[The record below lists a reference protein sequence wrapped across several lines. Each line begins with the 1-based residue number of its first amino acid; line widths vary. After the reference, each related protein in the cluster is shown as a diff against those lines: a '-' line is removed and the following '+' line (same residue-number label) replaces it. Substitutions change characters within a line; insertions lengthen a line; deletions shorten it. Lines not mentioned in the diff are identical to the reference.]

1 MPDAHAIFVLLLTLF
16 ALFLFTREKIPVE
29 TSALLILC
37 LLAVTFELFPYQ
49 TNSGRF
55 HAVDFFHGFGHEALI
70 AVSAL
75 MVAGSALVSTG
86 ALEPVGYL
94 LAKYWAKRPALALLM
109 TLILSA
115 VLSAFINNTPIV
127 VLLIPI
133 LVSVGLRTGHNPSSI
148 LMPMGFAT
156 LLGGMGTTIGTS
168 TNLLVV
174 SVAADLGL
182 KRFDMFDFALP
193 ALLAGGFGIA
203 FLWLIAPRLLPERKQ
218 LIDITSPRV
227 FTAHLVIPENSF
239 SVNKRLSDLIKKTG
253 GEMNVNKIRR
263 SESTF
268 VLPIPDVVVQAGD
281 RLLVHDTP
289 EKLKAFEKAISATLY
304 SGSKQVDDTHPL
316 QSKDQQLIQ
325 IIVHGRSPLLH
336 RTLKSAHF
344 IENYHLVAVAVHRGG
359 EKITSMPQGFGNLR
373 LREGDV
379 LLVQGKRERI
389 DALKSQN
396 EFLVLDHKMDVTHSK
411 KAPLA
416 LIIMLMIV
424 FFAAFGILPIAVSA
438 LAGALLMLLSGC
450 LNWRQA
456 NRALSTPII
465 MIVVTSLALGL
476 AMQTTGGSEFIANGF
491 VYLMHG
497 APAAVVISALI
508 LLMAVFTNVVS
519 NNAAAVIGTPIAINI
534 AQSLGQPAEPFVLA
548 VLFGANMSY
557 ATPMAY
563 KTNLLIMSA
572 GSYKFADFMRVGIP
586 LTLIMWI
593 VYSILL
599 PLLYDLH

>member
-1 MPDAHAIFVLLLTLF
+1 MPDAHAIFVLTLTLL

-37 LLAVTFELFPYQ
+37 LLAVIFEVFPYQ
-49 TNSGRF
+49 TSTGQF
-55 HAVDFFHGFGHEALI
+55 HAVDFFHGFGHEALV

-86 ALEPVGYL
+86 ALEPVGHW
-94 LAKYWAKRPALALLM
+94 LAKSWAKRPALSLLM

-115 VLSAFINNTPIV
+115 ILSAFINNTPIV

-133 LVSVGLRTGHNPSSI
+133 LVSVGLRTGNNPSSI

-193 ALLAGGFGIA
+193 ALLAGGFGVV
-203 FLWLIAPRLLPERKQ
+203 FLWLVAPRLLPERKQ
-218 LIDITSPRV
+218 LIDVANPRV

-239 SVNKRLSDLIKKTG
+239 AVDKRLSEVIKKTG
-253 GEMNVNKIRR
+253 GDMKVDKIRR

-268 VLPIPDVVVQAGD
+268 VMPIPDVVIQAGD
-281 RLLVHDTP
+281 RLLVHDSP
-289 EKLKAFEKAISATLY
+289 ENLKAFEKAISATLY
-304 SGSKQVDDTHPL
+304 SGSKQVDDKHPL
-316 QSKDQQLIQ
+316 QSKDQQLIE

-344 IENYHLVAVAVHRGG
+344 IETYHLVAVAVHRGG
-359 EKITSMPQGFGNLR
+359 KNITSMPQGFGNLR

-389 DALKSQN
+389 DALKARN
-396 EFLVLDHKMDVTHSK
+396 EFLVLDRKMDVMHSK

-416 LIIMLMIV
+416 LVIMLMIILP
-424 FFAAFGILPIAVSA
+424 AAFGLLSIAVSA
-438 LAGALLMLLSGC
+438 VAGSLLMLLTGC

-456 NRALSTPII
+456 TRALSVPII
-465 MIVVTSLALGL
+465 MIVVASLALGL
-476 AMQTTGGSEFIANGF
+476 AMQITGGSEFIANGF
-491 VYLMHG
+491 VHLTHG
-497 APAAVVISALI
+497 APAAVIISALI
-508 LLMAVFTNVVS
+508 LLMAVFTNIVS

-586 LTLIMWI
+586 LTVIMWL
-593 VYSILL
+593 VYSIIL